1 VPDCRSIRRRRRTR
15 TRPGLT
21 REHVLRAAI
30 ELADEVGVES
40 LTMRRL
46 GQALGVEAMSLYN
59 HVAGKDDLLD
69 GILEVLVDGIV
80 RVPEQPAW
88 RTAMREQAL
97 AARAV
102 VLAHPWLPGL
112 AIARSAAHPAILRYA
127 ESIMGLL
134 QAGGLS
140 NQLVHDGMHVLG
152 SRVLG
157 FAQDL
162 FDPDQIKG
170 RPGSEPEAIRPDR
183 YPRLFRA
190 MQGVRHDNEEEF
202 VFGLALI
209 LDGLE
214 RRRLEAEQGSTA

>member
-1 VPDCRSIRRRRRTR
+1 MPDRSTTRPRRRSRIRA
-15 TRPGLT
+15 GLT
-21 REHVLRAAI
+21 REHVLNAAI
-30 ELADEVGVES
+30 ELADEAGVEAI
-40 LTMRRL
+40 TMRRL

-59 HVAGKDDLLD
+59 HVGGKDDLLD
-69 GILEVLVDGIV
+69 GILALVVDGIA
-80 RVPEQPAW
+80 RIPEGPAW
-88 RTAMREQAL
+88 RTAMRDQAL
-97 AARAV
+97 AARAA

-127 ESIMGLL
+127 DWIMGLL
-134 QAGGLS
+134 QAGGLP

-162 FDPDQIKG
+162 FDPDQVKV
-170 RPGSEPEAIRPDR
+170 RPGGDLEEIRPDR

-190 MQGVRHDNEEEF
+190 IQGVHHDNEEEF
-202 VFGLALI
+202 AFGLDLI

-214 RRRLEAEQGSTA
+214 RRRLDAARLPSG